1 MSRVAATFALACLLV
16 APGAAAQAPPPEV
29 LGEVRIHG
37 NHTTPDDLVLGIA
50 GLTVGQPID
59 DAAIEAARQ
68 RLKKSGRFEDV
79 QIRKRYRSLEPGAPV
94 ALVVIVQ
101 EHPLPDPTTPGAAA
115 PGPVRKLLSSGM
127 FMPVLRYADGYGFT
141 YGARFAFVDTFG
153 HGGRISIP
161 LTWGGTR
168 RAAVELETPV
178 ARGPI
183 DRLAWGG
190 SVSGQTN
197 PFYELDENREDVWFE
212 GSRRFARHFRAAG
225 HADFGHVTFGVIDEN
240 VWTYGVDLSVD
251 TRTDPIFPRNAVFAS
266 AGWERL
272 DPTREPAANR
282 LRAEVRGYRGL
293 VGQSV
298 LSVRVQYAGADGP
311 LPDYARPLLGGA
323 TTLRGWRPGSF
334 SGDNL
339 LSATAELRVPI
350 TSAMHIAKLGLN
362 AFADVGTAWDH
373 GQALGDSKFHPG
385 AGAGAFLLASLF
397 QLNLDV
403 GFRPGWGTRI
413 HFSTGLQF

>member
-1 MSRVAATFALACLLV
+1 MSRAAAGIALACLLV
-16 APGAAAQAPPPEV
+16 ASGGAAQTPPPEV
-29 LGEVRIHG
+29 LGEVRVHG
-37 NHTTPDDLVLGIA
+37 NHTTPDDLVLRLA

-115 PGPVRKLLSSGM
+115 PGPMRKLLSSGM

-141 YGARFAFVDTFG
+141 YGARFSFVDTLG
-153 HGGRISIP
+153 KGGRVSVP

-168 RAAVELETPV
+168 RAAVEIEKPI

-183 DRLAWGG
+183 DRVAGGG

-197 PFYELDENREDVWFE
+197 PFYDLDENREDVWLE

-225 HADFGHVTFGVIDEN
+225 HADFGHVTFGAIDEN
-240 VWTYGVDLSVD
+240 VWAYGADLSVD
-251 TRTDPIFPRNAVFAS
+251 TRTDPVFPRNAVFAS

-282 LRAEVRGYRGL
+282 FRAEARGYRGL
-293 VGQSV
+293 VRQAV
-298 LSVRVQYAGADGP
+298 MSVRVQYAGADGP

-339 LSATAELRVPI
+339 LAGTAELRVPI
-350 TSAMHIAKLGLN
+350 TSAMHIAKAGVSV
-362 AFADVGTAWDH
+362 FADVGTAWDH

-385 AGAGAFLLASLF
+385 AGGGVFLLASLF

-403 GFRPGWGTRI
+403 GFRPGWGTRV